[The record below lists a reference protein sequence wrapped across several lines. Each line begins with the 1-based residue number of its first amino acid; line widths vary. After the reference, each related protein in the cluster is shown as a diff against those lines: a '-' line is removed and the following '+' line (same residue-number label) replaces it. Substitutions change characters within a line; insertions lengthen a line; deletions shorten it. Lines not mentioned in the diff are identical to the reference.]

1 MCWISG
7 KDGKFYFLNV
17 FISFF
22 YADSFEKRIV
32 FNTDTAE
39 LFRAVLI
46 GDKPLSALV
55 KTPQGA
61 WVDKAKLEAE
71 EAQKK
76 MEEEQNVQEEEDKFE
91 RSGFRS
97 SFKRI
102 NPQAAPASAPAPVPA
117 SASASASAP
126 VPGSVPSA
134 VRSAF
139 TDEEDLDG
147 EAMEDLDGEAME
159 DLDGEAM

>member
-1 MCWISG
+1 MAS
-7 KDGKFYFLNV
+7 FSFLMA
-17 FISFF
+17 FMSFF

-91 RSGFRS
+91 RSGFKS

-102 NPQAAPASAPAPVPA
+102 NPQAAPAPAPAPA
-117 SASASASAP
+117 SASASVSAP

-139 TDEEDLDG
+139 ADEEDLDG

-159 DLDGEAM
+159 DLDGDAM

>member
-1 MCWISG
+1 MASG
-7 KDGKFYFLNV
+7 FFIVIV
-17 FISFF
+17 FV
-22 YADSFEKRIV
+22 ADSFFLPCNRIV

-39 LFRAVLI
+39 LFRAVLV

-55 KTPQGA
+55 KTPQGV
-61 WVDKAKLEAE
+61 WVDKAKLEGAAE
-71 EAQKK
+71 EAQRR
-76 MEEEQNVQEEEDKFE
+76 MEEAQKVEEEEDKFE
-91 RSGFRS
+91 RSGFKS

-102 NPQAAPASAPAPVPA
+102 NPQAAPVAVAVA
-117 SASASASAP
+117 ASASAP
-126 VPGSVPSA
+126 VAAGESVPLA

-139 TDEEDLDG
+139 EDEDLDG

>member
-1 MCWISG
+1 MARC
-7 KDGKFYFLNV
+7 
-17 FISFF
+17 FF
-22 YADSFEKRIV
+22 FFWLVGWLARFWLTFFANRIV

-39 LFRAVLI
+39 LFRAVLV

-71 EAQKK
+71 EAERKKRENEQQKA
-76 MEEEQNVQEEEDKFE
+76 EEEEDRFE
-91 RSGFRS
+91 QSGFKS

-102 NPQAAPASAPAPVPA
+102 NPQAGPAPAPA
-117 SASASASAP
+117 
-126 VPGSVPSA
+126 GESVPSA

-139 TDEEDLDG
+139 EDEDLDG

-159 DLDGEAM
+159 DLDGEAMEDLDGEAM